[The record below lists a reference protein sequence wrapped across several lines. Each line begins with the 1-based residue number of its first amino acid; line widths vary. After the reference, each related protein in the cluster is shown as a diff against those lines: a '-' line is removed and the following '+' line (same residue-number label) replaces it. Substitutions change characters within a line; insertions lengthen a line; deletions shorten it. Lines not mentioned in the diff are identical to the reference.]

1 MKQLID
7 FKEEIHKCSKCGLC
21 QAECPIYKITGN
33 DCTVSRGQF
42 MMLEGVIKGDLK
54 ITKTINRYL
63 DLCLKCGACS
73 KFCPSGLD
81 VVDVIIAAKSEYC
94 KKHIIE
100 KVKTFIQKYFIFGLI
115 PRIIRTFI
123 RPTKSKT
130 FDKKVLY
137 FGGCGSKLKG
147 DRALVKLLNSIDVEV
162 INPKFHCCGIPYFS
176 RGDLV
181 EFNNSIKSYVKILKK
196 YNIKDV
202 VTTCASCE
210 KSLKDYVKWAEDNI
224 SIEDFEYLKSIKV
237 RNIYEYLRDEN
248 VNLTLK
254 NPVKIT
260 YHKPCNINNFEDIEW
275 FLKNTT
281 NLEYV
286 EMNNF
291 DKCCGLNGLS
301 KIKEYKIMTKIFKE
315 KHSNIKSSGAKI
327 VATSCLGCEVA
338 LKTYSLGKY
347 KVRDFIEILSDYI

>member
-147 DRALVKLLNSIDVEV
+147 DRALVKLLNSIYVEV

-202 VTTCASCE
+202 VKTFASCE
-210 KSLKDYVKWAEDNI
+210 KSLKYYFKWAEDNI
-224 SIEDFEYLKSIKV
+224 LIEDFEYLKSIKV

-254 NPVKIT
+254 KPVKIT
-260 YHKPCNINNFEDIEW
+260 YHKPCNLDNFNYIEW
-275 FLKNTT
+275 ILNNTE
-281 NLEYV
+281 NLNYI
-286 EMNNF
+286 EMDNF
-291 DKCCGLNGLS
+291 
-301 KIKEYKIMTKIFKE
+301 
-315 KHSNIKSSGAKI
+315 NILTLLTLHK
-327 VATSCLGCEVA
+327 
-338 LKTYSLGKY
+338 
-347 KVRDFIEILSDYI
+347 